1 MRGIT
6 SAVAPRINPIL
17 AMLDPSALP
26 IARLGVLSNTEN
38 RDIKISGAEVPKP
51 MIVIPIISVDTPR
64 FLAIT
69 EAPSTK

>member
-1 MRGIT
+1 
-6 SAVAPRINPIL
+6 
-17 AMLDPSALP
+17 
-26 IARLGVLSNTEN
+26 LGVLSNTEN